1 MSHKA
6 ILTTSAIALALM
18 AGQGLAEVKF
28 GALYPFSGQLAL
40 LGEESAR
47 GLEIAVEEV
56 NANGGVQGEQVVLER
71 GDAVDNNQAIGEA
84 RRLISVSGVKAI
96 FGTYSSSRSIA
107 ASQVAELSGIPY
119 FELGAVAD
127 EVTGRDFK
135 YLFRTNPTAED
146 MGKLIVQMVV
156 DKVAP
161 ALGKAPGD
169 LKIGII
175 HEDSSYG
182 TSVAGHQENYGKE
195 AGLNIVTVQG
205 YPAATVDMSSIVLD
219 LKNRGVDVVF
229 QTSYQNDSVLFL
241 QQANEAGFKPA
252 AIIGGGGGYSMLPT
266 AEAVGKDVI
275 EGVLD
280 ADFTQYAVNQS
291 FTPGIEKF
299 VETYKAK
306 YGQEPRSG
314 HSLNNYVGALALLN
328 AIDGAESFEPDD
340 ILVAVQATDIAQ
352 GETAAGYGVKFGAQ
366 NQNERAFMMGMQW
379 QDGKL
384 VTVYPDEAAVSE
396 MKISQ

>member
-396 MKISQ
+396 MKIGQ

>member
-229 QTSYQNDSVLFL
+229 QTSYQNNSVLFL

-396 MKISQ
+396 MKIGQ